1 MDSHASG
8 LLLVVAGW
16 AGLVAMMAWIY
27 RRRRA
32 ARDRARDERY
42 RQMIEATLASRA
54 GAGATVQAATGGPP
68 VLPSGGQAR
77 SPVAVR
83 EPVRASPT
91 PQPSEPAVSLVRG
104 ASGRAGAAAGPSEDA
119 QARGGDARE
128 QALRMADALL
138 GLQPGGPVPGTSPA
152 ASPVPMRIRSP
163 LLDAPARAMLLA
175 LRAAAPGHE
184 VLVGPSLAR
193 LLDAPPGLSGVD
205 RALRQRQ
212 AAGLGVDFA
221 VCTRGMQLVATIDL
235 QGQGVPAPERESRR
249 AAATQLEAAG
259 VRHLVFDPAQ
269 LPRYPE
275 LRVQMGLGE
284 PEGGR

>member
-1 MDSHASG
+1 MDSQASG
-8 LLLVVAGW
+8 LLLVVVGW
-16 AGLVAMMAWIY
+16 VGLVAMMAWIY

-54 GAGATVQAATGGPP
+54 GAAVQAAPHADARP
-68 VLPSGGQAR
+68 VLPSGALAR
-77 SPVAVR
+77 PPGAVR
-83 EPVRASPT
+83 EPARTSPT
-91 PQPSEPAVSLVRG
+91 PPSPDAAVSLVQG
-104 ASGRAGAAAGPSEDA
+104 AGARVGNAPDPSTDA
-119 QARGGDARE
+119 QARSGDARE

-138 GLQPGGPVPGTSPA
+138 GLQPGGSVSGASPA

-193 LLDAPPGLSGVD
+193 LLDAPSGLSGVD

-212 AAGLGVDFA
+212 AAGLAVDFA
-221 VCTRGMQLVATIDL
+221 VCTRAMQLVATIDL
-235 QGQGVPAPERESRR
+235 QGQGIPAPERESRQ
-249 AAATQLEAAG
+249 AAATQLAAAG

-275 LRVQMGLGE
+275 LRAQLGLGE
-284 PEGGR
+284 PEVGR